1 MNDRVPGL
9 LVVWMNVEPSGA
21 EDFAEW
27 YIREHIPERVGV
39 PGFRNGNRYRALEGS
54 PDRGSPDRSS
64 PNYLAVYDTDAPG
77 VLSSAAYKERLN
89 TPTEWTRRVMP
100 MFRDTVRSACR
111 VVAEQGT
118 GLGGVLR
125 TVRVEP
131 GAGGRGALRDALAAL
146 PEPLLAKPGIVRVRL
161 VERVENESGAG
172 SGVGAA
178 ESTETTET
186 AETAMRGK
194 DQTATFTL
202 LVDGTDAPSL
212 QAACADLASPE
223 RLTALGAAGEIHVGD
238 YALMYNLAG

>member
-27 YIREHIPERVGV
+27 YIRQHIPERVGV
-39 PGFRNGNRYRALEGS
+39 PGFRNGNRYRALDGS
-54 PDRGSPDRSS
+54 PQRGSPHH
-64 PNYLAVYDTDAPG
+64 LAVYDTDAPG
-77 VLSSAAYKERLN
+77 VLASAAYKERLN
-89 TPTEWTRRVMP
+89 TPTEWTQRVMP

-131 GAGGRGALRDALAAL
+131 GAEGREALRDALATLPAL
-146 PEPLLAKPGIVRVRL
+146 LVAKPGIVRVRL
-161 VERVENESGAG
+161 VERVEEDPGASSGGDTEESADTG
-172 SGVGAA
+172 
-178 ESTETTET
+178 ET
-186 AETAMRGK
+186 AETAIRGK
-194 DQTATFTL
+194 DRTATFTL
-202 LVDGTDAPSL
+202 LVDGTDAASL
-212 QAACADLASPE
+212 QSACAELASSGK
-223 RLTALGAAGEIHVGD
+223 LTALGAAGEIHVGD

>member
-21 EDFAEW
+21 DDFAEW
-27 YIREHIPERVGV
+27 YIRQHIPERVGV

-54 PDRGSPDRSS
+54 PHRGSPEH
-64 PNYLAVYDTDAPG
+64 LAVYDTGAPD
-77 VLSSAAYKERLN
+77 VLASAAYKERLN
-89 TPTEWTRRVMP
+89 TPTEWTQRVMP

-131 GAGGRGALRDALAAL
+131 GAGGREALREALAAL

-161 VERVENESGAG
+161 VERVEDDSGAG
-172 SGVGAA
+172 SGGNAA
-178 ESTETTET
+178 KTHTSTESAET
-186 AETAMRGK
+186 AEVAMRGK
-194 DQTATFTL
+194 DQSATFTL
-202 LVDGTDAPSL
+202 LVDGTDAASL
-212 QAACADLASPE
+212 QAACAELASPDS
-223 RLTALGAAGEIHVGD
+223 LTAQGAAGEIHVGD
-238 YALMYNLAG
+238 YALMYNLTG